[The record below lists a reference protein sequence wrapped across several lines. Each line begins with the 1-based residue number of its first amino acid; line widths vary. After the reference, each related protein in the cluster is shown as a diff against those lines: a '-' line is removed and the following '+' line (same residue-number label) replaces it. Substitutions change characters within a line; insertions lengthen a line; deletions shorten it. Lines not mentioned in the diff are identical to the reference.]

1 MGGHRWVLRA
11 TLGGIAFALVLICWA
26 VMARRLAPAANTS
39 RDHFDTILV
48 LGTPADAD
56 GNPTP
61 EQLARVTEGV
71 REYERGVAPRL
82 LFTGGPAHNHYVEAD
97 VMARSAAAQGIP
109 PSAIFVETKATDTI
123 ENACYSARIM
133 QAHGWRSAEIV
144 SSNSHLARAA
154 MIFSHTP
161 LEWRMHAATSLQP
174 GASES
179 NSIMEVVK
187 TMRYLLYASWADR
200 CEP

>member
-11 TLGGIAFALVLICWA
+11 TLGGVAFALVLIGWA
-26 VMARRLAPAANTS
+26 VMARRLSPAANTS

-82 LFTGGPAHNHYVEAD
+82 LFTGGPARRGCVSMNV
-97 VMARSAAAQGIP
+97 VSLR
-109 PSAIFVETKATDTI
+109 
-123 ENACYSARIM
+123 ACCLRVVRR
-133 QAHGWRSAEIV
+133 GG
-144 SSNSHLARAA
+144 
-154 MIFSHTP
+154 
-161 LEWRMHAATSLQP
+161 
-174 GASES
+174 GA
-179 NSIMEVVK
+179 
-187 TMRYLLYASWADR
+187 
-200 CEP
+200 